1 MHVTPCTYQ
10 VTVRNNPNNCLHSEF
25 FPIFNLFYIDS
36 FTIGYLAFAVT
47 AYIDYIYIHV
57 YTHAVSLK
65 FLFRYDQICVT
76 KFTLQESR
84 IT

>member
-1 MHVTPCTYQ
+1 MHVTPCIYQ

-47 AYIDYIYIHV
+47 AYINYIYIYIHV
-57 YTHAVSLK
+57 YTQSVLS
-65 FLFRYDQICVT
+65 FCSDMIEFV
-76 KFTLQESR
+76 
-84 IT
+84 

>member
-47 AYIDYIYIHV
+47 AYINYIYI
-57 YTHAVSLK
+57 YTCIHPVSLK
-65 FLFRYDQICVT
+65 FLFRYDRICVT

>member
-1 MHVTPCTYQ
+1 MHVTPCIYQ

-47 AYIDYIYIHV
+47 AYINYI
-57 YTHAVSLK
+57 
-65 FLFRYDQICVT
+65 
-76 KFTLQESR
+76 
-84 IT
+84 